1 LKPEPLILPNLP
13 LSLPSPLEED
23 RLMTLFVDYDGWYED
38 YQGTQQRLSKEVLRV
53 VQTMK
58 VGQKV
63 LIVEEKEDRN
73 PEDEK
78 EDTVYGDFREPT
90 TYPRSFAAGV
100 FSEILS
106 R

>member
-1 LKPEPLILPNLP
+1 
-13 LSLPSPLEED
+13 
-23 RLMTLFVDYDGWYED
+23 MTLFVNYDGWYED
-38 YQGTQQRLSKEVLRV
+38 QQGIQRLSKEVLRV

-78 EDTVYGDFREPT
+78 EDRGKETRIWLVH
-90 TYPRSFAAGV
+90 
-100 FSEILS
+100 FSAIRLLLT
-106 R
+106 RK